1 MCNTVMYI
9 SVVVHIRVP
18 RRVKEKLEEYG
29 VNISEEVRRFL
40 EARLRQI
47 ELEKILDEIEEEL
60 AEAPQVSDSTRLIRE
75 DREKR

>member
-1 MCNTVMYI
+1 MVYI
-9 SVVVHIRVP
+9 SVVLHVRVP
-18 RRVKEKLEEYG
+18 KRVKEKLEEYG

-47 ELEKILDEIEEEL
+47 ELEKILDEIEKEL